1 MSWIKMHFLRE
12 ETFYLPWPVA
22 QIPSGLYDNIS
33 YRGDV
38 FEVCRLETE
47 HKLGGNF
54 TNCF

>member
-1 MSWIKMHFLRE
+1 MHFLRV